1 MVGQSHCTRWDGHLY
16 KDQSVSSCLHLS
28 PSWSTRSIYDSAYA
42 YLYPWIKDMF
52 LSYLD
57 DIDIYLYVSTLIKKL
72 LIKQL
77 KDPEITRPRQ
87 IQDTII

>member
-1 MVGQSHCTRWDGHLY
+1 
-16 KDQSVSSCLHLS
+16 
-28 PSWSTRSIYDSAYA
+28 
-42 YLYPWIKDMF
+42 MF

-87 IQDTII
+87 IRILSYRFVNPSSHGITSLVV